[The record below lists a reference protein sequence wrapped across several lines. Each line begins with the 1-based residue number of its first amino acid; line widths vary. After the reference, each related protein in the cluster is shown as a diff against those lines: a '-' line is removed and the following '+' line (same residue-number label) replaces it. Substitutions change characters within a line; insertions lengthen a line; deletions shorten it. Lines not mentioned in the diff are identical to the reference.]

1 MSPVTLNEAYRVL
14 GLSGGATAAE
24 VKAAY
29 RRRVG
34 EAHPDRGGSA
44 SEFIRIRAAY
54 EILSAHLAQALG
66 EDDVP
71 VPDDL
76 REVIDAIVR
85 DFREHQRWAEAR
97 TIEYL
102 NHLESSLTT
111 YLRTASRAGL
121 RDFSTRFRDSW
132 NATLHALFSEC
143 NTRSDSILQRYEAW
157 YTESTQAVF
166 DDLYRKE
173 LRSFAWRRGF
183 WEVFL
188 VLGALAGA
196 LTVVIGWEGPWRR
209 WVSVVVLVAALGLS
223 FLGYWWRVRRGR
235 KNRERVEPLSVVPFE
250 LPEGGQFPTEAAM
263 RRGRRTTAAL
273 GLGGLFLGSAA
284 AGGFVAPLAGAALGA
299 ALGGAFDRLLNPTGR
314 MRESMQ
320 ADLRHFL
327 ATARPQVTGYV
338 LEAHEQLL
346 DEVRGKIVADYQAR
360 VKSTVRL
367 LTAGTAPERTASADG
382 HPVAEG

>member
-14 GLSGGATAAE
+14 GLSGEATAAE

-44 SEFIRIRAAY
+44 SEFIKVRAAY
-54 EILSAHLAQALG
+54 EILSAHLEQPPG

-71 VPDDL
+71 VPEDL
-76 REVIDAIVR
+76 RAIIDGIVR
-85 DFREHQRWAEAR
+85 EFREHQRWAETRAA
-97 TIEYL
+97 E
-102 NHLESSLTT
+102 HLGYFESSLTR
-111 YLRTASRAGL
+111 YVQSAGRAEL
-121 RDFSTRFRDSW
+121 RDLSTRFRDSW
-132 NATLHALFSEC
+132 NAMLRALFLEC
-143 NTRSDSILQRYEAW
+143 NSRSDAILQRYESW

-166 DDLYRKE
+166 DGLYHKE
-173 LRSFAWRRGF
+173 LRSFAWRRRF
-183 WEVFL
+183 WEIFL

-209 WVSVVVLVAALGLS
+209 WVSVGVIAVALGLS
-223 FLGYWWRVRRGR
+223 FLGYWWWVRGGR

-250 LPEGGQFPTEAAM
+250 IQQGGQFPTEVAL

-284 AGGFVAPLAGAALGA
+284 AGGFVVPLAGAAVGA
-299 ALGGAFDRLLNPTGR
+299 ALGGAFDRLVNPTGR

-320 ADLRHFL
+320 VDLQRFL
-327 ATARPQVTGYV
+327 TMARPQVIAYV

-346 DEVRGKIVADYQAR
+346 QDVRGKIVADYEER
-360 VKSTVRL
+360 VKGTVKL
-367 LTAGTAPERTASADG
+367 LTAGSTPERSSSVG
-382 HPVAEG
+382 EHPVAEG